1 MLEEQVAECI
11 VLSNIEHLTRH
22 NRALMILAVTWAKEH
37 KLIGANTVGYK
48 KIKAMGAKKL
58 TG

>member
-1 MLEEQVAECI
+1 
-11 VLSNIEHLTRH
+11 
-22 NRALMILAVTWAKEH
+22 MILAVTWAKEH

-48 KIKAMGAKKL
+48 KIKAMRAKKL